1 MSATPGTPSKADT
14 PMHNQLNP
22 NVTPV
27 NAPEKFTA
35 IKPPNPIKAERHHP
49 RNILHLIH
57 STIERVRDKQFLLFV
72 PSLKEN
78 GTAHEAIPAHIY
90 TLL

>member
-1 MSATPGTPSKADT
+1 M
-14 PMHNQLNP
+14 PMHSQLNP

-27 NAPEKFTA
+27 NAPERFTA

-49 RNILHLIH
+49 RNIRHLIR
-57 STIERVRDKQFLLFV
+57 STNERVRDKRFLLFGQ
-72 PSLKEN
+72 SLRDS
-78 GTAHEAIPAHIY
+78 GTAHEEIPAHIY